1 MLLKEDNLG
10 LGAKRGKQADNFGLA
25 QLADIYGRLNG
36 KSDVQIKK
44 DQDARQD
51 LASKLYVQQKFGN
64 MSFVRGGLLVG
75 DRIEEDEPYQIKQEP
90 FVKVEEEIK
99 AEPIVKEEDMS
110 DAVPKPSKKEEQREE
125 RRRLEANVDETAST
139 IKREDSEGVDEHR
152 HRKEQRR
159 EEKKQRRQEKEAK
172 RARKEARRLRRAQKE
187 SLSASSSTTAPTP
200 PAEILA
206 PPAVASNPFNVRQRF
221 IKQKRM
227 AMMDPQA
234 LREILMQKA

>member
-10 LGAKRGKQADNFGLA
+10 LGAKRGKQEDNIGLA

-51 LASKLYVQQKFGN
+51 LASKLYVQQKFGH
-64 MSFVRGGLLVG
+64 MPFVRGGFLVG
-75 DRIEEDEPYQIKQEP
+75 DRIEEGEPYQIKQEP
-90 FVKVEEEIK
+90 FVKVQDGVKEE
-99 AEPIVKEEDMS
+99 PTVKEEDMS
-110 DAVPKPSKKEEQREE
+110 DTIPELVRKENRRKERRRSKANVEPLASAMKKEESEDDNE
-125 RRRLEANVDETAST
+125 R
-139 IKREDSEGVDEHR
+139 R

-159 EEKKQRRQEKEAK
+159 KDKQRRREEKEAK
-172 RARKEARRLRRAQKE
+172 RARKEARKLRGEQKE
-187 SLSASSSTTAPTP
+187 GATDLSNMAVPTTPT
-200 PAEILA
+200 EIPA
-206 PPAVASNPFNVRQRF
+206 PPVINSNPFNVRQRF

-227 AMMDPQA
+227 AIMDPQA